1 MSNSERKI
9 TKIERQE
16 NNRQRLSIYLDGEFA
31 FGLND
36 EIVLKHNIN
45 VNQTLHEDQ
54 IEDLLSEDEKKRAKQ
69 KAFSYLARRDHSEK
83 ELSDKLRRKGFREP
97 IIIGLIEDLKQSQ
110 LINDGTFSRQFA
122 RNKIIQKSIG
132 RRELAFSLKQKGIS
146 KDILEATLEEV
157 YSEYDEKELA
167 LRLANQKLKTIKNIE
182 PIKVKK
188 RISDFLFRRG
198 FNWEIVEQVFEEI
211 SWDKL

>member
-83 ELSDKLRRKGFREP
+83 ELSDKLRGKGFREP

>member
-1 MSNSERKI
+1 MSISERKI

-16 NNRQRLSIYLDGEFA
+16 NSRQRLSIYLDGEFA

-36 EIVLKHNIN
+36 ETVLKHNIN
-45 VNQTLHEDQ
+45 VNQTLQEDQ

-83 ELSDKLRRKGFREP
+83 ELSDKLKRKGFRES
-97 IIIGLIEDLKQSQ
+97 IIINLIEDLKQSQ
-110 LINDGTFSRQFA
+110 FINDGTFSRLFA
-122 RNKIIQKSIG
+122 RNKIIQKPVG
-132 RRELAFSLKQKGIS
+132 RRNLAFSLKQKGIS
-146 KDILEATLEEV
+146 EDILETTLEEI

-167 LRLANQKLKTIKNIE
+167 LRLAKQKLKTINNRE
-182 PIKVKK
+182 PIKTKK
-188 RISDFLFRRG
+188 RIGDFLFGRG

>member
-1 MSNSERKI
+1 MSFSERKI

-31 FGLND
+31 FGLID

-45 VNQTLHEDQ
+45 VNQTLQEDQ

-110 LINDGTFSRQFA
+110 FINDGTFSRQFA
-122 RNKIIQKSIG
+122 RNKIIQKPVG

-157 YSEYDEKELA
+157 YLEYDEKELA

>member
-45 VNQTLHEDQ
+45 VNQTLQEDQ

>member
-45 VNQTLHEDQ
+45 VNQTLQEDQ

-83 ELSDKLRRKGFREP
+83 ELSDKLRRKGFRES
-97 IIIGLIEDLKQSQ
+97 IIIGLIEDLKLSQ